1 MNTDKQNKDKLYKD
15 LETDG
20 VTENVAGEQ
29 TIQTEETKIL
39 KGKNGKKGQEV
50 LIGKDIEKIDEIEEG
65 YDTLQRRIMNKL
77 MK

>member
-1 MNTDKQNKDKLYKD
+1 MNTDKKNKDKLYKD
-15 LETDG
+15 VETDG
-20 VTENVAGEQ
+20 VTENVTGEQ